1 MKQNTVNI
9 LLELGVPAGIKGFTY
24 ICDAME
30 LFDTDPYYADG
41 KICALYHEI
50 ALQRDT
56 TASRVERAIR
66 HAFETAIK
74 KGKPDVLE
82 QYLDLMN
89 PQNSNLLR
97 TLYLRYRQLTRPDDT
112 SHEKSCCSSDCC
124 EIKQE
129 IYREVMSWMSTELMQ
144 LLEHLPETQT

>member
-82 QYLDLMN
+82 QYPGSYESAKLQSAAYTIPAM
-89 PQNSNLLR
+89 P
-97 TLYLRYRQLTRPDDT
+97 PA
-112 SHEKSCCSSDCC
+112 H
-124 EIKQE
+124 
-129 IYREVMSWMSTELMQ
+129 
-144 LLEHLPETQT
+144 QT